1 MAKTSKPTSAPAKH
15 KTEVIPFFPL
25 LIVLLYALVEW
36 LPRFKAV
43 DVMGSQWL
51 FLSVLN
57 AVVAAYLFRQNSQIP
72 SGFFRTGPFITGGG
86 FLLVAALS
94 FLTAFNPVESLVTY
108 NRLVVAGIAFFNMS
122 VLLSAHPDILRPA
135 IRIIAVVL
143 IVQSAVELVEFLDS
157 IKSRKPLDEL
167 IMNLKGNT
175 GNKNFLGAGT
185 LLRIP
190 FLLFLFHDKRFGWQA
205 LAVPGL
211 IISLTT
217 LFVLNSRSTIVA
229 LLFISALYIGYI
241 VVRSLK
247 DGDRKILLRPG
258 LYIVAFALSF
268 LITQSLFDRVQRLTQ
283 KGQYGAVAER
293 LASISFTNE
302 GSAGRVMLW
311 QSALDFIGK
320 NPLLGG
326 GIGNW
331 KIHSIPYEATTI
343 RGFGLKKHIHND
355 YLEVTA
361 DTGIGGGLLFT
372 AFLGLIFLLGARLLL
387 GRNLPEEWQAVVMV
401 LLLSHTAYMSDSLFN
416 FPLER
421 PNMVLHMLFSGAA
434 LTGLYA
440 RYGKKEKPENSTL
453 NRTIPFVMLI
463 PALGTVWVNWQCY
476 RSMVAQDKIAI
487 EWFGKPQPANPP
499 FKSEEVNPMFPSIP
513 NLNELGMPIAC
524 MKAKYLAQEGKHAEA
539 RAILDAGNN
548 ANPYLYFAEFLR
560 ANMALTDQQT
570 DSAIHYGKVLYYNRP
585 ANQQAFD
592 MLYGMLRDMRDTV
605 EMMKA
610 FGIKTNTRPEPTD
623 YLLHSESMYVLKKDM
638 EARKSILKDGIKRF
652 PESER
657 LHFQLLF
664 TQGFELTEKGDNKSA
679 AEMYIKSLAY
689 VKDPQALL
697 NAGIELLKS
706 AQYERAIPYFTD
718 AIATGKFN
726 NGIPEYGRGLCY
738 FNRNLLD
745 QACPDIRTA
754 ATKGYA
760 VEAKVAVRCGGQ

>member
-1 MAKTSKPTSAPAKH
+1 MAKTSKPASGPAKH
-15 KTEVIPFFPL
+15 KTENIPTIPL

-36 LPRFKAV
+36 VPRFQAV

-57 AVVAAYLFRQNSQIP
+57 AAVAGYLFRQNTLLS
-72 SGFFRTGPFITGGG
+72 SGFFRPGPFIAGGG
-86 FLLVAALS
+86 FLTVAALS
-94 FLTAFNPVESLVTY
+94 FLSAFNPIESLVTY
-108 NRLVVAGIAFFNMS
+108 NRLVVAGIAFLNLS
-122 VLLSAHPDILRPA
+122 VLLSAHPAILRPA
-135 IRIIAVVL
+135 IRIIACVL
-143 IVQSAVELVEFLDS
+143 IVQSAVELVGFLDS

-190 FLLFLFHDKRFGWQA
+190 FLLLLLHDKRFVWMV

-229 LLFISALYIGYI
+229 LLFVSVLYIAY
-241 VVRSLK
+241 VALRSLK
-247 DGDRKILLRPG
+247 DGNRKNLLLPG
-258 LYIVAFALSF
+258 LYVVTFALSF
-268 LITQSLFDRVQRLTQ
+268 LITQSLFERVQRFTQ
-283 KGQYGAVAER
+283 KGQYGAVTER
-293 LASISFTNE
+293 LSSISFTNE

-311 QSALDFIGK
+311 QSAWDFISK

-361 DTGIGGGLLFT
+361 DTGIGGGLFFT
-372 AFLGLIFLLGARLLL
+372 AFLGLIFLTGARLLI
-387 GRNLPEEWQAVVMV
+387 GKSLPDEWRWVVMI

-440 RYGKKEKPENSTL
+440 RYGKKGTTENSTL
-453 NRTIPFVMLI
+453 HRSVPIILLI
-463 PALGTVWVNWQCY
+463 PTLATVWVNWQCY
-476 RSMVAQDKIAI
+476 KSMVAQDKVAI

-499 FKSEEVNPMFPSIP
+499 FKSEVVNPMFPAIP

-548 ANPYLYFAEFLR
+548 ANPYLYFSEFLR
-560 ANMALTDQQT
+560 ANMALADQQA
-570 DSAIHYGKVLYYNRP
+570 DSAIYYSKVLYYNRP

-592 MLYGMLRDMRDTV
+592 MLYGMLRDVRDTA
-605 EMMKA
+605 EMIKA
-610 FGIKTNTRPEPTD
+610 FGIKIRTRPEPND
-623 YLLHSESMYVLKKDM
+623 YLLHSESIYVLMKDM
-638 EARKSILKDGIKRF
+638 NARKGILQDGIKRF
-652 PESER
+652 PDSER

-664 TQGFELTEKGDNKSA
+664 TQGFELTAKGDHKSA
-679 AEMYIKSLAY
+679 AEKYIKSLAY
-689 VKDPQALL
+689 VKDPQAML
-697 NAGIELLKS
+697 NTGIELLKS
-706 AQYERAIPYFTD
+706 AEYEKAVPYFTD
-718 AIATGKFN
+718 AIASGKFN
-726 NGIPEYGRGLCY
+726 NGVPEYGRGLCY
-738 FNRNLLD
+738 FNRNMLD
-745 QACPDIRTA
+745 QACPDIHEA
-754 ATKGYA
+754 ASKGYV
-760 VEAKVAVRCGGQ
+760 VESKVAERCGVQ